1 MPSDRGRL
9 EWVGYS
15 MVETRWSSVWYPDVL
30 ALVPPQSYGRL
41 VWRVAPTQ
49 WSVALGGPT
58 PNKLVERS
66 WSMQCDIGRPEV
78 LTEVLRARDERRR
91 FGVALDSGSLP
102 RIPAVASSRDLEI
115 IIVPTLLVTAVGC
128 SASPRNDPHR
138 CAHWRWHSGSR
149 FDCARLGRRPRGRGR
164 DVAQLGSALDWGSR
178 GRRFKSCRPDQ
189 HEAR

>member
-15 MVETRWSSVWYPDVL
+15 MVETRWSSVWVSRCAGPGAAA
-30 ALVPPQSYGRL
+30 ALRPTRLEYCAYAAERGLGRSYTEQIVG
-41 VWRVAPTQ
+41 
-49 WSVALGGPT
+49 
-58 PNKLVERS
+58 RS

-115 IIVPTLLVTAVGC
+115 IIVPTLLVD
-128 SASPRNDPHR
+128 RR
-138 CAHWRWHSGSR
+138 
-149 FDCARLGRRPRGRGR
+149 RL
-164 DVAQLGSALDWGSR
+164 
-178 GRRFKSCRPDQ
+178 
-189 HEAR
+189 